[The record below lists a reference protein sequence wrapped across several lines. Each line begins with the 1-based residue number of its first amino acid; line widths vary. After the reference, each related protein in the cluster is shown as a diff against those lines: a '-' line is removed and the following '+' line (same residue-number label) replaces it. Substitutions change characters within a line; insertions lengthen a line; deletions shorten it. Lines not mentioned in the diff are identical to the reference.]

1 MELLYVVRKEAGI
14 AVNKGTIGTNF
25 VSQDGCNLLMEKK
38 LKLRNLVE

>member
-25 VSQDGCNLLMEKK
+25 VLQEGGNLLMKKK
-38 LKLRNLVE
+38 LLNSET